1 MCIVDFLL
9 LLLFLLVTVQHASTS
24 TSSFVMRTTTF
35 NFPAF
40 NSHHRVVE
48 TLRHTTQSRLL
59 QASVVVDVDGIDDD
73 SLLSLLSEKEE
84 ERRLRFRGVGRLYTN
99 TIHDTDNPNAN
110 ATVKLENSNN
120 DVGANTNNDTSA
132 KILNIESSASSA
144 AAVPAYVQILDRLEH
159 SHVVVVG
166 VGGVGSWA
174 VEALCRSGIGAIT
187 LIDLDDICLSNT
199 NRQLHT
205 LASTIGHLKIDTM
218 QHRLHEINP
227 DCTVSLIH
235 DFVTKQN
242 VDEIWTTIETLS
254 SSSAA
259 ASSSVSSI
267 QQIATQTIISAP
279 TTLTTKVIPNVT
291 VCLDAIDGSDAKT
304 AWIAS
309 CARRKIPIVTCG
321 GSAGRSDPT
330 KFVINDLTR
339 VVEDPLLSSCR
350 KNLRKYYGYPKVLR
364 DSDDDTHTN
373 NTKKKKNRMKLP
385 RKWKIACVYSTEKPK
400 SDNTATSS
408 AASFRGRCD
417 GAMGTACFVTGT
429 SGFVAAGK
437 VVDMIATNT
446 FSIPKQF
453 TGNQLRTTTWFGDNG
468 LD

>member
-48 TLRHTTQSRLL
+48 TLRHTTQRRLL

-132 KILNIESSASSA
+132 KILNIESSA
-144 AAVPAYVQILDRLEH
+144 AAVPAYVQILDRLER

-254 SSSAA
+254 AAA